1 MSPPV
6 VAPPTPLQ
14 LAKNEVCDVLM
25 SRAAQAIDF
34 KLGTYHIDGTGYF
47 EVMRAI
53 QSERIDIVFFTLP
66 SGAAAGYN
74 DRPYSR
80 HPARDALLLPE
91 TRPTIKLDYH
101 ANILHE
107 CTHAIIDMRQSAGT
121 RGDNE
126 AAAHVAA
133 ELFRL
138 NSGDTGEEMFD
149 PFKTARNIA
158 RAIRPRPG
166 AAVST
171 ADRTAMIQ
179 ALVAGGYKQKQMD
192 KPDTADGLAR
202 PPVIPR
208 IF

>member
-1 MSPPV
+1 MPPPV
-6 VAPPTPLQ
+6 VASPTPLQ
-14 LAKNEVCDVLM
+14 LAKNEVYDVLM

-34 KLGTYHIDGTGYF
+34 TLGAHNIDGTGYF
-47 EVMRAI
+47 QVMRAI
-53 QSERIDIVFFTLP
+53 QSERIDIIFYTLP

-74 DRPYSR
+74 DRPYPR
-80 HPARDALLLPE
+80 HSARDALLLPE
-91 TRPTIKLDYH
+91 TRPTFKLDYH

-138 NSGDTGEEMFD
+138 NSGETNEEMFD
-149 PFKTARNIA
+149 PFKTARSIA
-158 RAIRPRPG
+158 RAIRKQPG
-166 AAVST
+166 ATVPT
-171 ADRTAMIQ
+171 ADRNAMIQ
-179 ALVAGGYKQKQMD
+179 ALVGAGYTQKAMD

-202 PPVIPR
+202 APIIPR